1 MILASLGIIAGKGV
15 APITDVDVLAFI
27 SAASITDS
35 TQKNAINQLVLDL
48 KSANIWT
55 KMKAIYPFVGGTASQ
70 HRFNLKDPRT
80 VAGAYYITFG
90 GGGTHSSQGYLPD
103 GTTAYANTNLN
114 PSTAIST
121 GTSVHFSLY
130 CNTNAFPSAN
140 GTIKVNGGYQSSPLK
155 IFNLGFWKQGS
166 GQAVYYAALGGS
178 TELIINTSTP
188 TTQGFSLVTRTS
200 STSMK
205 LFQNDVLLGTNTT
218 STTSGLP
225 NYNMYLGARNGD
237 NVIDSYNNLP
247 HQFASIGDG
256 LNDTEATAFRT
267 AVLNFN
273 TTLNRQ

>member
-1 MILASLGIIAGKGV
+1 MILGINGILAGKG
-15 APITDVDVLAFI
+15 AIPLDVDAQAFI
-27 SAASITDS
+27 TAASITDN
-35 TQKNAINQLVLDL
+35 TQKNAVNQLVLDL

-114 PSTAIST
+114 PASAIST
-121 GTSVHFSLY
+121 GTSVHFSIY
-130 CNTNAFPSAN
+130 CNTNTFPSVN
-140 GTIKVNGGYQSSPLK
+140 GTIKVNGGYQSSPVK
-155 IFNLGFWKQGS
+155 AMQVGFWRQGS
-166 GQAVYYAALGGS
+166 GQASYYNSLGGI
-178 TELIINTSTP
+178 TDLIVNTSTP
-188 TTQGFSLVTRTS
+188 TTQGFTLITRTS
-200 STSMK
+200 ATSFK
-205 LFQNDVLLGTNTT
+205 LFQNGTLLGTNTT
-218 STTSGLP
+218 SETNGLP

-256 LNDTEATAFRT
+256 LSDSEATAFRT